1 MVNWSRCY
9 CNCCCIDICEEKM
22 NFEYEK
28 KNTQKRNEIRL
39 FPLQNRID
47 WLTEN
52 RDKVSEYTI
61 AYIFSTAHNTLIKG
75 KRFECFFF
83 HFQFYLSVWRS
94 VCCRFLR
101 ALSAASFGW
110 VSVHCALVWHVSVF
124 DVKPALILCWNLMI
138 VTIQWKNNS
147 SGNDNWINQI
157 FRSSLWQFKTQQI
170 RWKINLFETNVGC
183 ARVCVSVH
191 SCSLDDKSSSIAWK
205 KNTHSH
211 SDISDVIFVVMFTFE
226 RLCFISNDT
235 IVFLLS
241 LPHYCIEM

>member
-1 MVNWSRCY
+1 M
-9 CNCCCIDICEEKM
+9 
-22 NFEYEK
+22 
-28 KNTQKRNEIRL
+28 
-39 FPLQNRID
+39 
-47 WLTEN
+47 
-52 RDKVSEYTI
+52 
-61 AYIFSTAHNTLIKG
+61 
-75 KRFECFFF
+75 
-83 HFQFYLSVWRS
+83 
-94 VCCRFLR
+94 CCRFLR

-205 KNTHSH
+205 KKHPFSFRYIRC
-211 SDISDVIFVVMFTFE
+211 DIRSDVYLWAIVLYFQRYDRVFTLITSLLYRNVKKLCLLLLE
-226 RLCFISNDT
+226 RCVTTEKTKAHSASFAAYEYIASQWSDFD
-235 IVFLLS
+235 IW
-241 LPHYCIEM
+241 